1 VHRLFVSQSYA
12 QECVSKGSEWRAA
25 NFKLA
30 GKRPNL
36 KGKEVS
42 LSNVD
47 TESATVIQPPE
58 YSESV
63 DDVDSLHSE
72 AVNAKAMTAT
82 QVTS

>member
-1 VHRLFVSQSYA
+1 MASSKFQACR
-12 QECVSKGSEWRAA
+12 QEAE
-25 NFKLA
+25 
-30 GKRPNL
+30 L
-36 KGKEVS
+36 KSKEVS

-47 TESATVIQPPE
+47 TESATVVQPPE